1 MTIVGPC
8 GPSFDDTDAR
18 AWSVSSAPGRDAEA
32 FGPGWRRL
40 TDRLTHAIDRADEA
54 QQRHRF
60 TSVPCAV
67 IRKYSDDQAG
77 RLTGQISHAAF
88 LSVFPMLLVLL
99 TLVGIVLDG
108 HRSLQDDVINSAL
121 RQFPVIGTDLKNN
134 IHELSAHNS
143 VALVVG
149 LVWLSYGCLRLSRS
163 AQAMM
168 AVVWEIDRD
177 ELPSFGHWIPRAI
190 GFLVVVGVGF
200 VAGGALAGL
209 AAFGRLGSASAW
221 VGLAALLVVNVLMY
235 WGGFAV
241 LIRIPRGKRAVWPG
255 AVIAGAGWTLLQFA
269 GAQLVN
275 HQLRHLSNLY
285 GTFATVLGLIWW
297 LALAAMLTVFA
308 AEFNVVVNRHLWPR
322 SVRRSRA
329 GRNAGAA
336 GAAGAGGE
344 VEAGP
349 GVVRLDPAP
358 TRPGTF

>member
-1 MTIVGPC
+1 V
-8 GPSFDDTDAR
+8 A
-18 AWSVSSAPGRDAEA
+18 SAPGRVVDTISL
-32 FGPGWRRL
+32 GWHRL
-40 TDRLTHAIDRADEA
+40 SDRLAHAVDRADEA

-108 HRSLQDDVINSAL
+108 HRSLQDDVIDSAL
-121 RQFPVIGTDLKNN
+121 RQFPVIGADLKNN
-134 IHELSAHNS
+134 IHELSAHNT

-149 LVWLSYGCLRLSRS
+149 LVWLTYGCLRLSRS

-168 AVVWEIDRD
+168 AVVWDIDRD

-200 VAGGALAGL
+200 VAGGSLAGL

-221 VGLAALLVVNVLMY
+221 VGLAASLVVNVLMY
-235 WGGFAV
+235 WAGFAV
-241 LIRIPRGKRAVWPG
+241 LVRIPSGNRTVWPG
-255 AVIAGAGWTLLQFA
+255 AVMAGAGWTLLQFA

-308 AEFNVVVNRHLWPR
+308 AEFNVVLNRHLWPR
-322 SVRRSRA
+322 SIRRSRA
-329 GRNAGAA
+329 GQPAGSA

-344 VEAGP
+344 VEADGGYRRP
-349 GVVRLDPAP
+349 DPAP
-358 TRPGTF
+358 TRPATS